1 MRLSFQAQ
9 WIPRLSERTQFSAGR
24 FLPDG
29 GKMLEEITQAVGGN
43 RVSGATCTVRIPG
56 FADESGSRIKI
67 KALWAAAA
75 LVSGATSPTAAASVP
90 SFLDQGVGQVAIIS
104 REQKRSPFS
113 GKLALTEIRRRT
125 ALTWD
130 QLAMLMSV
138 SRRTIH
144 TWAAGGTMRPSHK
157 AKLEELY
164 ERVLALRDLKSF
176 AIRKLVLDEA
186 DMAGEKLA
194 ADSRIPTGESAIL
207 TSSVMQLEAGVPI
220 NRQAK
225 TKIIRKS

>member
-1 MRLSFQAQ
+1 
-9 WIPRLSERTQFSAGR
+9 
-24 FLPDG
+24 
-29 GKMLEEITQAVGGN
+29 
-43 RVSGATCTVRIPG
+43 
-56 FADESGSRIKI
+56 
-67 KALWAAAA
+67 
-75 LVSGATSPTAAASVP
+75 
-90 SFLDQGVGQVAIIS
+90 
-104 REQKRSPFS
+104 
-113 GKLALTEIRRRT
+113 
-125 ALTWD
+125 
-130 QLAMLMSV
+130 
-138 SRRTIH
+138 
-144 TWAAGGTMRPSHK
+144 MRPSHK